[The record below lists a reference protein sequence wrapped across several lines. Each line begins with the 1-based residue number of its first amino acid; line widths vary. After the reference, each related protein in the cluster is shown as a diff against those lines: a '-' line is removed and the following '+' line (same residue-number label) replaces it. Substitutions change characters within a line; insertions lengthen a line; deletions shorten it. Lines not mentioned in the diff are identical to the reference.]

1 MDFELINRQA
11 REAFN
16 ILMDTAKP
24 EAGRLLVLGCS
35 TSEIMG
41 QRIGSCSTEEAAR
54 AVYSAIKPLA
64 DEHGLHLAV
73 QGCEHINRALCVDR
87 ETMEKFDL
95 QQVWVKPHLHAGG
108 ACVTE
113 AYNNTPDRVM
123 VEDLRG
129 KATLAI
135 DIGDTIIG
143 MHLHCVAVP
152 VHSTLR
158 KIGEANLVLA
168 YSRPKYVGG
177 PRATYEETNNP
188 HK

>member
-1 MDFELINRQA
+1 MDFELIKTQA
-11 REAFN
+11 HEAFD
-16 ILMDTAKP
+16 ILMDCAKP
-24 EAGRLLVLGCS
+24 KAGQLLVMGCS

-54 AVYSAIKPLA
+54 AVYSTIAPLA
-64 DEHGLHLAV
+64 SERGLHLAV
-73 QGCEHINRALCVDR
+73 QGCEHINRSLCVSR
-87 ETMEKFDL
+87 ETMEKFNL

-108 ACVTE
+108 ACVSE
-113 AYNNTPDRVM
+113 AYSHMEDAVM
-123 VEDLRG
+123 VEDVGAR
-129 KATLAI
+129 ATLGI

-143 MHLHCVAVP
+143 MHLHAVAVP

-158 KIGEANLVLA
+158 HIGEANLVLA

-177 PRATYEETNNP
+177 PRATYEDTQNP